1 MCLFEAL
8 FKLFN
13 DMYLNILGFPD
24 NSAAKE
30 SDLQCSRQQ
39 FDSWV
44 MKFPWRQ
51 DRLPLQYSLVSL
63 VAQMV
68 NNLPAIQETWVR
80 SLGQEDLL
88 ENRMATHSS
97 ILAWRLPW
105 TVEPDRL

>member
-1 MCLFEAL
+1 MFLFEAL

-30 SDLQCSRQQ
+30 SNLQCRRQQ

-51 DRLPLQYSLVSL
+51 DRLPL
-63 VAQMV
+63 
-68 NNLPAIQETWVR
+68 
-80 SLGQEDLL
+80 
-88 ENRMATHSS
+88 
-97 ILAWRLPW
+97 
-105 TVEPDRL
+105 

>member
-1 MCLFEAL
+1 MFLFEAL

-30 SDLQCSRQQ
+30 SDLQCRRQQ

-68 NNLPAIQETWVR
+68 NNLPTMWETWVPGLER
-80 SLGQEDLL
+80 SWQPTPVFLLGE
-88 ENRMATHSS
+88 S
-97 ILAWRLPW
+97 PW
-105 TVEPDRL
+105 TEEPGRL